1 MNTTVV
7 LDIVE
12 RPMCCCFGKESVT
25 ANNCF
30 MFYHNEQ
37 TC

>member
-12 RPMCCCFGKESVT
+12 RPMCCCFRKEQLLHVLP
-25 ANNCF
+25 
-30 MFYHNEQ
+30 
-37 TC
+37 